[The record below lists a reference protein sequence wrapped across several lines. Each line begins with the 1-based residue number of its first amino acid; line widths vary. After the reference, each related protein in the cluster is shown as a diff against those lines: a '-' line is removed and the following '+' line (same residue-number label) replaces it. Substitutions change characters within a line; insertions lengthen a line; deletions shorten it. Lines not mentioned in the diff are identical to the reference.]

1 MIDENQD
8 HIDQLF
14 KDQYEQ
20 VEVRYNTAHWTQL
33 QGALAAAAA
42 AGIASSVPTS
52 MWSRITKFFKANKF
66 LTLISTIA
74 IPLVIALV
82 LLSEPDVETELE
94 KSVPRNTIHTKET
107 PAVVIAEDTFL
118 YHGTDSM
125 KLYKHGK
132 LIVPDTLIKPIVLGV
147 DSIDSLTVDTVK
159 KDIFI
164 FW

>member
-1 MIDENQD
+1 MIDEKPD
-8 HIDQLF
+8 HIDQLY

-20 VEVRYNTAHWTQL
+20 VEVRYNAAHWTQL
-33 QGALAAAAA
+33 QGALVAATA

-52 MWSRITKFFKANKF
+52 TWSRIAKFFKANKI
-66 LTLISTIA
+66 LTIISTIA
-74 IPLVIALV
+74 IPLVIAVV
-82 LLSEPDVETELE
+82 LLSKPAVETKLE
-94 KSVPRNTIHTKET
+94 KSVPPSNIHPKET

-125 KLYKHGK
+125 KLYRHGK
-132 LIVPDTLIKPIVLGV
+132 LIVPDTLINPVVLSV
-147 DSIDSLTVDTVK
+147 DSLDSLKVDTVK